1 MHRRKFQ
8 VKKEDFVCANCSAAV
23 EGDGY
28 TNHCPACLFSLHV
41 DISPGDR
48 ASSCGGLMK
57 PTAYSVKGG
66 EGRILHRCIACGYEK
81 ENRVDDGDDRN
92 ALLRMARDAADRL
105 SRG

>member
-1 MHRRKFQ
+1 
-8 VKKEDFVCANCSAAV
+8 
-23 EGDGY
+23 
-28 TNHCPACLFSLHV
+28 
-41 DISPGDR
+41 
-48 ASSCGGLMK
+48 MK